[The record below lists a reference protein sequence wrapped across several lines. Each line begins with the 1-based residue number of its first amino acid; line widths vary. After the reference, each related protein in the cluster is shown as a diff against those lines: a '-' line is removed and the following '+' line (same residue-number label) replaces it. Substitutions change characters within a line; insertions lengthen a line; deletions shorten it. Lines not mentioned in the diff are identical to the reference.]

1 MCENENTK
9 IITYEIDS
17 ANDLLSSLLSTSDTD
32 ERRML
37 IDYLKQLAVNLPI
50 NHIYEKMAERP
61 RDVSQESADM
71 AALESMLDRVFE
83 S

>member
-1 MCENENTK
+1 
-9 IITYEIDS
+9 
-17 ANDLLSSLLSTSDTD
+17 
-32 ERRML
+32 ML